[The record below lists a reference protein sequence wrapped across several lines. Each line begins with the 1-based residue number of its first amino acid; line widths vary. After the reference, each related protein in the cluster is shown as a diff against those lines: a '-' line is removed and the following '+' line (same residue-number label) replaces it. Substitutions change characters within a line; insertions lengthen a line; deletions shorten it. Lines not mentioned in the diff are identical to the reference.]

1 MKKLDFTVVG
11 APRSGTSLLSSLI
24 DRHPKIRIAH
34 DTGLYYYL
42 KFALIEIIYLMQA
55 KKDLTFS
62 QGYNSLP
69 LNNLADQQIVDQ
81 FLKKKPRILLSL
93 QPSDQFRRILDQYLF
108 RLWSFWTRDFNAPDP
123 TKDRNKAGI
132 FLECIDI
139 RKLFDTSSVKELIL
153 EYQSLLIA
161 SINQEQPE
169 QYDDTILIGE
179 KTPDNNS
186 CGDIINK
193 FNPNTKVVEIIRNPC
208 TLYAARKRRGLTSK
222 IESFVA
228 WHQLFATTR
237 YFDESQVMTVRYE
250 DLVSET
256 EKMLN
261 QIYQFLD
268 LPPYKE
274 ENSQASTST
283 ASQMLYSKYV
293 GTKVDKQ
300 RDQTLH
306 DLLSESEINE
316 IKEKI
321 PYNY

>member
-24 DRHPKIRIAH
+24 DRHPNVRIAH

-42 KFALIEIIYLMQA
+42 KFALIEILYLKQA
-55 KKDLTFS
+55 KKDLTFL

-69 LNNLADQQIVDQ
+69 LNSLADQQLVDE
-81 FLKKKPRILLSL
+81 FLKKKPRIILSL
-93 QPSDQFRRILDQYLF
+93 QPSNQLRRIFDQYLF
-108 RLWSFWTRDFNAPDP
+108 RLWSFWTHDFNVPDP

-139 RKLFDTSSVKELIL
+139 SKLLDTSSMKELIL
-153 EYQSLLIA
+153 EYQNLLIA
-161 SINQEQPE
+161 SINQERPE

-193 FNPNTKVVEIIRNPC
+193 FNPNIKVIEIIRNPC
-208 TLYAARKRRGLTSK
+208 TLYAARKRRGLTSN

-237 YFDESQVMTVRYE
+237 YFNESQVMTVRYE

-256 EKMLN
+256 EKTLN
-261 QIYQFLD
+261 EIYQFLG
-268 LPPYKE
+268 LKTNTG
-274 ENSQASTST
+274 ENNQLTSFASQA
-283 ASQMLYSKYV
+283 LYSKYV
-293 GTKVDKQ
+293 GTKVDIQ
-300 RDQTLH
+300 RDQALR
-306 DLLSESEINE
+306 DLLTESEISE
-316 IKEKI
+316 IEENI
-321 PYNY
+321 SYIY